1 MFQIISKANFIA
13 KKIYSF
19 IFMFYSMMCINYK
32 KARMI
37 LLSDKIVSEIFES
50 KLYNVWKVSLPNLQ
64 NDLFYFPTDKN
75 TCIFSH

>member
-1 MFQIISKANFIA
+1 
-13 KKIYSF
+13 
-19 IFMFYSMMCINYK
+19 MCINYK
-32 KARMI
+32 KVRMI

-50 KLYNVWKVSLPNLQ
+50 KLYNVWKISLPNLQ